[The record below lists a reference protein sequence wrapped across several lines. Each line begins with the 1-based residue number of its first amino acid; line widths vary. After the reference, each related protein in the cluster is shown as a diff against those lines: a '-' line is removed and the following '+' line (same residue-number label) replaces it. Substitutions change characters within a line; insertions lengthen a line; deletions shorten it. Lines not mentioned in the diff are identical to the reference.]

1 MDLYTIRKELMSGKS
16 IYDIPLRVTYYARV
30 STDKEEQKNSLD
42 NQDTYYKNKILSIPK
57 WRLVKGY
64 TDEGIT
70 GTSTKKR
77 EDFNAMVEDG
87 LNDKYDL
94 ILTKEVCRFARNTL
108 DTLQITRNLL
118 AKGKGV
124 YFELDNINTLEQ
136 EGELR
141 LTIMASLAQDE
152 SRRISERVKFGF
164 SRAIEKG
171 KVLGNNAIWG
181 YDKNNCKLE
190 INEEEADIIK
200 RIFEIYSSG
209 KIGIRKIG
217 DELAK
222 EGIYT
227 RKGEIFAYSTIKNIL
242 TNPKYKGYYCGNK
255 TRVIDFMSK
264 QRVYLGEDEI
274 VQYKAKEDIVPQI
287 IDDKL
292 WQRCNEILKERSEK
306 AKSETSGY
314 NNKYKF
320 SGKIYCKEDGQAYWR
335 TITRGKE
342 FWQCALYKKHGIE
355 GCTNNVNIY
364 TATLDEIMKK
374 IFDELFINKEKFI
387 DNLLNKCMESL
398 ENNGLEVDIHKI
410 EEKMENIKRE
420 KKKLIKLYTSEL
432 ITESEFEEENNL
444 YNEKLNK
451 INIDYE
457 NMKKTRDM
465 TSNEEMRNILK
476 KSFQK
481 DLNFNLG
488 IPDQILDKML
498 DKIYVKKEDDTGLA
512 NLEIIL
518 NVGLT
523 TNLYYKKKKYFKYI
537 ENVQIAS

>member
-16 IYDIPLRVTYYARV
+16 IYDLPLRVTYYARV
-30 STDKEEQKNSLD
+30 STEKEEQKNSLD
-42 NQDTYYKNKILSIPK
+42 NQDTYYKNKILAIPK
-57 WRLVKGY
+57 WTLVKGY

-77 EDFNAMVEDG
+77 ADFKAMVNDG
-87 LNDKYDL
+87 LNDLYDL

-171 KVLGNNAIWG
+171 KVLGNNSIWG
-181 YDKNNCKLE
+181 YDKNKCKLE
-190 INEEEADIIK
+190 VNEEEANIIK
-200 RIFEIYSSG
+200 RIFEIYSTG

-227 RKGEIFAYSTIKNIL
+227 RKGDIFAYSTIKNIL

-287 IDDKL
+287 VDDKL

-320 SGKIYCKEDGQAYWR
+320 SGKIFCKEDGQAYWR

-342 FWQCALYKKHGIE
+342 FWQCALYKKHGKD

-364 TATLDEIMKK
+364 TETLDEIMKK
-374 IFDELFINKEKFI
+374 IFNELFINKEKFI
-387 DNLLNKCMESL
+387 ENLLDKCMEIINDDSS
-398 ENNGLEVDIHKI
+398 EKDIQIIEDKI
-410 EEKMENIKRE
+410 ENIKRE

-432 ITESEFEEENNL
+432 ITESEFEEENKI

-451 INIDYE
+451 LNNEYK
-457 NMKKTRDM
+457 NMKKTRDA
-465 TSNEEMRNILK
+465 TSNDETREILK
-476 KSFQK
+476 KSFEK

-488 IPDQILDKML
+488 VPDQILDRML
-498 DKIYVKKEDDTGLA
+498 DRINVKKEDDIGLA

-518 NVGLT
+518 KIDLKV
-523 TNLYYKKKKYFKYI
+523 NLLYKKKKFFKYI
-537 ENVQIAS
+537 ENSEIAS

>member
-16 IYDIPLRVTYYARV
+16 IYDLPLRVTYYARV
-30 STDKEEQKNSLD
+30 STEKEEQKNSLD
-42 NQDTYYKNKILSIPK
+42 NQDTYYKNKILAIPK
-57 WRLVKGY
+57 WTLVKGY

-77 EDFNAMVEDG
+77 ADFNAMVNDG
-87 LNDKYDL
+87 LNDLYDL

-171 KVLGNNAIWG
+171 KVLGNNSIWG
-181 YDKNNCKLE
+181 YDKNKCKLE
-190 INEEEADIIK
+190 VNEEEANIIK
-200 RIFEIYSSG
+200 RIFEIYSTG

-227 RKGEIFAYSTIKNIL
+227 RKGDIFAYSTIKNIL

-287 IDDKL
+287 VDDKL

-320 SGKIYCKEDGQAYWR
+320 SGKIFCKEDGQAYWR

-342 FWQCALYKKHGIE
+342 FWQCALYKKHGKD

-364 TATLDEIMKK
+364 TETLDEIMKK
-374 IFDELFINKEKFI
+374 IFNELFINKEKFI
-387 DNLLNKCMESL
+387 ENLLDKCMEIINDDSS
-398 ENNGLEVDIHKI
+398 EKDIQIIEDKI
-410 EEKMENIKRE
+410 ENIKRE

-432 ITESEFEEENNL
+432 ITESEFEEENKI

-451 INIDYE
+451 LNNEYE
-457 NMKKTRDM
+457 NMKKTRDA
-465 TSNEEMRNILK
+465 TSNDETREILK
-476 KSFQK
+476 KSFEK

-488 IPDQILDKML
+488 VPDQILDRML
-498 DKIYVKKEDDTGLA
+498 DRINVKKEDDIGLA

-518 NVGLT
+518 KIDLKV
-523 TNLYYKKKKYFKYI
+523 NLLYKKKKFFKYI
-537 ENVQIAS
+537 ENSEIAS

>member
-16 IYDIPLRVTYYARV
+16 IYDLPLRVTYYARV
-30 STDKEEQKNSLD
+30 STEKEEQKNSLD
-42 NQDTYYKNKILSIPK
+42 NQDTYYKNKILAIPK
-57 WRLVKGY
+57 WTLVKGY

-77 EDFNAMVEDG
+77 NDFNAMVEDG
-87 LNDKYDL
+87 LNDMYDL
-94 ILTKEVCRFARNTL
+94 ILTKEVCRFARNTV
-108 DTLQITRNLL
+108 DTLQITRSLL

-171 KVLGNNAIWG
+171 KVLGNNSIWG
-181 YDKNNCKLE
+181 YDKNKCKLE
-190 INEEEADIIK
+190 VNEEEANIIK
-200 RIFEIYSSG
+200 RIFEIYSTG

-227 RKGEIFAYSTIKNIL
+227 RKGDIFAYSTIKNIL

-287 IDDKL
+287 VDDKL

-320 SGKIYCKEDGQAYWR
+320 SGKIFCKEDGQAYWR

-342 FWQCALYKKHGIE
+342 FWQCALYKKHGKD

-364 TATLDEIMKK
+364 TETLDEIMKK
-374 IFDELFINKEKFI
+374 IFNELFINKEKFI
-387 DNLLNKCMESL
+387 ENLLDKCMEIINDDSS
-398 ENNGLEVDIHKI
+398 EKDIQIIEDKI
-410 EEKMENIKRE
+410 ENIKRE

-432 ITESEFEEENNL
+432 ITESEFEEENKI

-451 INIDYE
+451 LNNEYK
-457 NMKKTRDM
+457 NMKKTRDA
-465 TSNEEMRNILK
+465 TSNDETREILK
-476 KSFQK
+476 KSFEK

-488 IPDQILDKML
+488 VPDQILDRML
-498 DKIYVKKEDDTGLA
+498 DRINVKKEDDIGLA

-518 NVGLT
+518 KIDLKV
-523 TNLYYKKKKYFKYI
+523 NLLYKKKKFFKYI
-537 ENVQIAS
+537 ENSEIAS

>member
-57 WRLVKGY
+57 WSLVKGY

-87 LNDKYDL
+87 LNDRYDL

-181 YDKNNCKLE
+181 YDKNKCKLE
-190 INEEEADIIK
+190 INEEEANIIK

-209 KIGIRKIG
+209 KIGIRKMG

-292 WQRCNEILKERSEK
+292 WQRCNEIFKERSEK

-335 TITRGKE
+335 AITRGKE
-342 FWQCALYKKHGIE
+342 FWLCALYKKHGID

-364 TATLDEIMKK
+364 TVTLDEIMKR
-374 IFDELFINKEKFI
+374 IFDELFVNKEKFI
-387 DNLLNKCMESL
+387 DNLLNKCMEII
-398 ENNGLEVDIHKI
+398 EDDGLEEDIHII
-410 EEKMENIKRE
+410 EEKIENIKKE

-432 ITESEFEEENNL
+432 ITESEFEEENKA

-451 INIDYE
+451 IEVEYE
-457 NMKKTRDM
+457 NMKKTRDT
-465 TSNEEMRNILK
+465 TSNQEIKDILR
-476 KSFQK
+476 KSFEK
-481 DLNFNLG
+481 DLDFNLG

-498 DKIYVKKEDDTGLA
+498 DKIYVKKEDETGLA

-518 NVGLT
+518 KVGLK
-523 TNLYYKKKKYFKYI
+523 TNLLYKKKKYFKCI
-537 ENVQIAS
+537 ENAQIAS

>member
-1 MDLYTIRKELMSGKS
+1 MDLYTITKELMSGKS
-16 IYDIPLRVTYYARV
+16 IYDLPLRVTYYARV
-30 STDKEEQKNSLD
+30 STEKEEQKNSLD
-42 NQDTYYKNKILSIPK
+42 NQDTYYKNKILAIPK
-57 WRLVKGY
+57 WTLVKGY

-77 EDFNAMVEDG
+77 NDFNAMVEDG
-87 LNDKYDL
+87 LNDMYDL
-94 ILTKEVCRFARNTL
+94 ILTKEVCRFARNTV
-108 DTLQITRNLL
+108 DTLQITRSLL

-171 KVLGNNAIWG
+171 KVLGNNSIWG
-181 YDKNNCKLE
+181 YDKNKCKLE
-190 INEEEADIIK
+190 VNEEEANIIK
-200 RIFEIYSSG
+200 RIFEIYSTG

-227 RKGEIFAYSTIKNIL
+227 RKGDIFAYSTIKNIL

-287 IDDKL
+287 VDDKL

-320 SGKIYCKEDGQAYWR
+320 SGKIFCKEDGQAYWR

-342 FWQCALYKKHGIE
+342 FWQCALYKKHGKD

-364 TATLDEIMKK
+364 TETLDEIMKK
-374 IFDELFINKEKFI
+374 IFNELFINKEKFI
-387 DNLLNKCMESL
+387 ENLLDKCMEIINDDSS
-398 ENNGLEVDIHKI
+398 EKDIQIIEDKI
-410 EEKMENIKRE
+410 ENIKRE

-432 ITESEFEEENNL
+432 ITESEFEEENKI

-451 INIDYE
+451 LNNEYK
-457 NMKKTRDM
+457 NMKKTRDA
-465 TSNEEMRNILK
+465 TSNDETREILK
-476 KSFQK
+476 KSFEK

-488 IPDQILDKML
+488 VPDQILDRML
-498 DKIYVKKEDDTGLA
+498 DRINVKKEDDIGLA

-518 NVGLT
+518 KIDLKV
-523 TNLYYKKKKYFKYI
+523 NLLYKKKKFFKYI
-537 ENVQIAS
+537 ENSEIAS

>member
-57 WRLVKGY
+57 WSLVKGY

-87 LNDKYDL
+87 LNDRYDL

-136 EGELR
+136 DGELR

-181 YDKNNCKLE
+181 YDKNKCKLE
-190 INEEEADIIK
+190 INEEEASIIK

-209 KIGIRKIG
+209 KIGIRKMG

-292 WQRCNEILKERSEK
+292 WQRCNEIFKERSEK

-342 FWQCALYKKHGIE
+342 FWQCALYKKHGID

-364 TATLDEIMKK
+364 TVTLDEIMKR
-374 IFDELFINKEKFI
+374 IFDELFVNKEKFI
-387 DNLLNKCMESL
+387 DNLLNKCIEII
-398 ENNGLEVDIHKI
+398 EDDGLEEDIHII
-410 EEKMENIKRE
+410 EEKIENIKKE

-432 ITESEFEEENNL
+432 ITESEFEEENKA

-451 INIDYE
+451 IEVEYE
-457 NMKKTRDM
+457 NMKKTRDT
-465 TSNEEMRNILK
+465 TSNQEIKDILR
-476 KSFQK
+476 KSFEK
-481 DLNFNLG
+481 DLDFNLG

-498 DKIYVKKEDDTGLA
+498 DKIYVKKEDETGLA

-518 NVGLT
+518 KVGLK
-523 TNLYYKKKKYFKYI
+523 TNLLYKKKKYFKCI
-537 ENVQIAS
+537 ENAQIAS

>member
-57 WRLVKGY
+57 WSLVKGY

-87 LNDKYDL
+87 LNDRYDL

-181 YDKNNCKLE
+181 YDKNKCKLE
-190 INEEEADIIK
+190 INEEEANIIK

-209 KIGIRKIG
+209 KIGIRKMG

-292 WQRCNEILKERSEK
+292 WQRCNEIFKERSEK

-320 SGKIYCKEDGQAYWR
+320 SGKIFCKEDEQAYWR

-342 FWQCALYKKHGIE
+342 FWQCALYKKHGID

-364 TATLDEIMKK
+364 TVTLDEIMKR
-374 IFDELFINKEKFI
+374 IFDELFVNKEKFI
-387 DNLLNKCMESL
+387 DNLLNKCMEII
-398 ENNGLEVDIHKI
+398 EDDGLEEDIHII
-410 EEKMENIKRE
+410 EEKIENIKKE

-432 ITESEFEEENNL
+432 ITESEFEEENKA

-451 INIDYE
+451 IEVEYE
-457 NMKKTRDM
+457 NMKKTRDT
-465 TSNEEMRNILK
+465 TSNQEIKDILR
-476 KSFQK
+476 KSFEK
-481 DLNFNLG
+481 DLDFNLG

-498 DKIYVKKEDDTGLA
+498 DKIYVKKEDETGLA

-518 NVGLT
+518 KVGLK
-523 TNLYYKKKKYFKYI
+523 TNLLYKKKKYFKCI
-537 ENVQIAS
+537 ENAQIAS